1 MTRNEALVKSLFWR
15 FVIAIPVAFLLTYLI
30 IGQLYNSLVLV
41 GITNFVGT
49 ILYYL
54 FDILWFKY
62 LGDAFGF
69 DKVVK

>member
-1 MTRNEALVKSLFWR
+1 MTNTEALIKSLFWR
-15 FVIAIPVAFLLTYLI
+15 FVIAIPVALLLTYLI
-30 IGQLYNSLVLV
+30 IGQLYSSLILV

>member
-1 MTRNEALVKSLFWR
+1 MTNREALVKSLFWR
-15 FVIAIPVAFLLTYLI
+15 FVIAIPVALLLTYLI
-30 IGQLYNSLVLV
+30 IGQFYSSLILV

>member
-1 MTRNEALVKSLFWR
+1 MTNREALVKSLFWR
-15 FVIAIPVAFLLTYLI
+15 FVIAIPAALLLTYLI
-30 IGQLYNSLVLV
+30 IGQLYNSIILV